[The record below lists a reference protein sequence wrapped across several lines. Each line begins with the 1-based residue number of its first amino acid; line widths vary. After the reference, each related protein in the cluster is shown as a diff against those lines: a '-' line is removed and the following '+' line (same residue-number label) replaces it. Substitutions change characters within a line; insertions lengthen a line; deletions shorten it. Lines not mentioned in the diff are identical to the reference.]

1 MANCRSLIVF
11 ALLVVW
17 MAIPALAC
25 LPTQGMT
32 QDEMACCKKM
42 MGDCHKGAGHHP
54 CCKTTVTRTPA
65 VAKVERNITQ
75 AEPYFP
81 AALLETAV
89 LPEPTLTRAPNKE
102 KLGLPP
108 PGPPSLTSVLRKS
121 PLRQLTRA
129 T

>member
-1 MANCRSLIVF
+1 MAKFRSLIVF

-32 QDEMACCKKM
+32 QEEMACCKKM

-54 CCKTTVTRTPA
+54 CCKTTVNRAPT
-65 VAKVERNITQ
+65 VAKVERTILQ
-75 AEPYFP
+75 AEPCVP
-81 AALLETAV
+81 AALFETAL
-89 LPEPTLTRAPNKE
+89 LPEPALTRAPIKE

-108 PGPPSLTSVLRKS
+108 PAPPALNSILRI
-121 PLRQLTRA
+121 
-129 T
+129 